1 MGYIVFSGVYMSVVK
16 RGGNMKSEACKVN
29 VVVFLVEE

>member
-1 MGYIVFSGVYMSVVK
+1 VGYLVFSGVYTSMVK
-16 RGGNMKSEACKVN
+16 RGGNMKSEACEVI

>member
-1 MGYIVFSGVYMSVVK
+1 MGYLVFSGVYTSVTK
-16 RGGNMKSEACKVN
+16 RGANMKSEACKVI